1 MRLVRSISLFAVFFG
16 LSVGLLGQAKDQEEF
31 LRSTAEPGQKG
42 GRLVVGQ
49 SAEPKTFNPV
59 TVVDQP
65 SRDVIRRMT
74 ADLVH
79 INRFTQK
86 TEPALAKSWIVSRDG
101 RQFTLQLRRGVRFS
115 DGVPF
120 DADDVLFSYQVYQD
134 EKVRSPQRDL
144 LLIHDKP
151 MAVEKLGTHTVRF
164 TFSDPYAAGERVF
177 DSIAIL
183 PRHLLEK
190 DYKAGQISQTW
201 LLTTAPEKMAGLG
214 PFRLKQVVL
223 GERIVLERNPYYW
236 KVDAKKLRLPYL
248 DELTFLTVP
257 SRDAQV
263 VRFLAGDTHA
273 ISSLSA
279 ENFEVLSP
287 DQKARHYV
295 LYDLGPGLEYN
306 FLLLNMN
313 DDTEGRLP
321 EVARKQKWFK
331 DVRFRRAVSLAI
343 DRAAIV
349 RLVYH
354 NLATALSTH
363 VSPGNKLW
371 VDSVIPA
378 PERSVSRA
386 GHLLE
391 EAGFSRRADGGL
403 VDAGGSPVEFSI
415 LVNASNSQQSQMA
428 TLLQDDLKTIG
439 IKVHI
444 VSMEFRSAMS
454 RVLETH
460 DYEAALMKIG
470 GGDVDPTEGMN
481 VWMSTG
487 QTHLWH
493 LGEKAPATPWE
504 AEIDQLMQKQLTTMD
519 YKRRKKLYDR
529 VQEVEAQQLPL
540 IYLASPHILVGA
552 REGLGNLSPAIMDHY
567 LLWNADE
574 IFWRASAPSNH

>member
-1 MRLVRSISLFAVFFG
+1 MV
-16 LSVGLLGQAKDQEEF
+16 
-31 LRSTAEPGQKG
+31 
-42 GRLVVGQ
+42 
-49 SAEPKTFNPV
+49 
-59 TVVDQP
+59 
-65 SRDVIRRMT
+65 
-74 ADLVH
+74 
-79 INRFTQK
+79 
-86 TEPALAKSWIVSRDG
+86 
-101 RQFTLQLRRGVRFS
+101 
-115 DGVPF
+115 
-120 DADDVLFSYQVYQD
+120 FSYQVYLD
-134 EKVRSPQRDL
+134 EKVHSPQRDL

-151 MAVEKLGTHTVRF
+151 VAVEKLGTHTVRF
-164 TFSDPYAAGERVF
+164 TFSAPYAAGERVF

-190 DYKAGQISQTW
+190 AYKAGKISQTW
-201 LLTTAPEKMAGLG
+201 LLTTSPEKMAGLG

-236 KVDAKKLRLPYL
+236 KVDAKKQRLPYL

-263 VRFLAGDTHA
+263 VRFLAGDTDA

-287 DQKARHYV
+287 DQKARRYV
-295 LYDLGPGLEYN
+295 LHDLGPGLEFN

-313 DDTEGRLP
+313 DDTVGRLP
-321 EVARKQKWFK
+321 AVARKQKWFQ
-331 DVRFRRAVSLAI
+331 DVRFRQAVSLAI
-343 DRAAIV
+343 DRATIV
-349 RLVYH
+349 RLVYQ
-354 NLATALSTH
+354 NRATALATH

-371 VDSVIPA
+371 VDNSIPA
-378 PERSVSRA
+378 PERSVPRA
-386 GHLLE
+386 IRLLE
-391 EAGFSRRADGGL
+391 GSGFSRRSDGGL

-415 LVNASNSQQSQMA
+415 LVNASNAQQAQMA
-428 TLLQDDLKTIG
+428 TLIQDDLKAIG
-439 IKVHI
+439 IKVN
-444 VSMEFRSAMS
+444 VVNMEFRSAMS
-454 RVLETH
+454 RVLESH
-460 DYEAALMKIG
+460 DYEAVLMKIG
-470 GGDVDPTEGMN
+470 SGDVDPTEGMN

>member
-1 MRLVRSISLFAVFFG
+1 M
-16 LSVGLLGQAKDQEEF
+16 GQAKDQEEF
-31 LRSTAEPGQKG
+31 LRSTAEPGRTG

-79 INRFTQK
+79 INRSTQK
-86 TEPALAKSWIVSRDG
+86 TEPALAKSWTTSRDG
-101 RQFTLQLRRGVRFS
+101 RRFTLQLRRGVRFS

-120 DADDVLFSYQVYQD
+120 DADDVVFSYQVYLD
-134 EKVRSPQRDL
+134 EKVHSPQRDL

-151 MAVEKLGTHTVRF
+151 VAVEKLGTHTVRF
-164 TFSDPYAAGERVF
+164 TFSAPYAAGERVF

-190 DYKAGQISQTW
+190 AYKAGKISQTW
-201 LLTTAPEKMAGLG
+201 LLTTSPEKMAGLG

-223 GERIVLERNPYYW
+223 GERIVLERNPCYW
-236 KVDAKKLRLPYL
+236 KVDAKKQRLPYL

-263 VRFLAGDTHA
+263 VRFLAGDTDA

-287 DQKARHYV
+287 DQKARRYV
-295 LYDLGPGLEYN
+295 LHDLGPGLEFN

-313 DDTEGRLP
+313 DDTVGRLP
-321 EVARKQKWFK
+321 AVARKQKWFQ
-331 DVRFRRAVSLAI
+331 DVRFRQAVSLAI

-349 RLVYH
+349 RLVYQ
-354 NLATALSTH
+354 NRATALATH

-371 VDSVIPA
+371 VDNSIPA
-378 PERSVSRA
+378 PERSVPRA
-386 GHLLE
+386 IRLLE
-391 EAGFSRRADGGL
+391 GSGFSRRSDGGL

-415 LVNASNSQQSQMA
+415 LVNASNAQQAQMA
-428 TLLQDDLKTIG
+428 TLIQDDLKAIG
-439 IKVHI
+439 IKVN
-444 VSMEFRSAMS
+444 VVNMEFRSAMS
-454 RVLETH
+454 RVLESH
-460 DYEAALMKIG
+460 DYEAVLMKIG
-470 GGDVDPTEGMN
+470 SGDVDPTEGMN